1 MTAVAFAIGL
11 LIGLVIG
18 VVIPL
23 MMLDGMEH
31 DDDR

>member
-1 MTAVAFAIGL
+1 MIAVAFVIGL

-23 MMLDGMEH
+23 MMLDGI
-31 DDDR
+31 DDGE

>member
-1 MTAVAFAIGL
+1 MTAVAFVIGL

-23 MMLDGMEH
+23 MMLDGI
-31 DDDR
+31 DDGG

>member
-11 LIGLVIG
+11 LIGLAIG

-23 MMLDGMEH
+23 MMLDGI
-31 DDDR
+31 DDGG